1 MSNIKCTNCNRS
13 LGENLHQSIKLYGKC
28 VYVMTIQNQTQNIKI
43 TCRSCSTDYNL
54 EDGKLKKDDKSTN
67 RKLLDKF
74 SEGRMKKS

>member
-1 MSNIKCTNCNRS
+1 
-13 LGENLHQSIKLYGKC
+13 
-28 VYVMTIQNQTQNIKI
+28 MTIQNQTQNIKI

-54 EDGKLKKDDKSTN
+54 EDGKLKRDDKSTN